1 MGGGGLSWTWYG
13 VEQHPKSLPYRRHP
27 VGTMKMS
34 QDMASCPV
42 GSNTAPGD
50 PPSSGVRFS
59 YPIYAIT
66 STKKLSLVILT
77 LSDTLPSPFSL
88 TLLTSGFRCLGYVLF
103 WRVYFFLSRRCRRQA
118 AVAWGCILLSM
129 RCSHS
134 EVVGSWNGN
143 ARRDF

>member
-1 MGGGGLSWTWYG
+1 MSCG
-13 VEQHPKSLPYRRHP
+13 EQHRPRGPAQLWSSL
-27 VGTMKMS
+27 
-34 QDMASCPV
+34 Q
-42 GSNTAPGD
+42 
-50 PPSSGVRFS
+50 

-129 RCSHS
+129 
-134 EVVGSWNGN
+134 
-143 ARRDF
+143 